1 MRSDKLGSLPLSPF
15 PFAAVFV
22 VLSAPVFAEPPS
34 AWTLDRIADGMR
46 VDLRAVPGS
55 DFQEV
60 RVTTQSPL
68 PLRALCDAV
77 WGKNAKVSGDFLK
90 RVIISET
97 DSDRWTYEQV
107 KVPFVTNRDMV
118 MHVKLDDAVD
128 QGRCEVDFQTGEHK
142 DWPAAKNFVRLRA
155 VRGHWTLKQQHDGT
169 TAITYL
175 IYSDPGGAVP
185 AFLARGG
192 QRDAAVSFMKTI
204 LARAQAK

>member
-1 MRSDKLGSLPLSPF
+1 LSRF
-15 PFAAVFV
+15 PVAVAFV
-22 VLSAPVFAEPPS
+22 VLAVPDAFAEPPP

-46 VDLRAVPGS
+46 VDLRQVPGS
-55 DFQEV
+55 SFQEV
-60 RVTTQSPL
+60 RITTQSAL

-77 WGKNAKVSGDFLK
+77 WGKGAKLSGDFLK
-90 RVIISET
+90 RVVISET

-107 KVPFVTNRDMV
+107 RVPFVSNRDMV

-142 DWPAAKNFVRLRA
+142 DWPADKDFVRLRA